1 MSRFS
6 VPEMSCGHCRATIE
20 TALTEA
26 DAGAELTF
34 DMDARSVE
42 VDSVLEPTEVIATL
56 KQAGYEASE
65 IG

>member
-34 DMDARSVE
+34 DMEARSVE
-42 VDSVLEPTEVIATL
+42 VDTTLEPVEVIATL
-56 KQAGYEASE
+56 KQAGYDAAQ